1 MKLHNA
7 VIYTGGLA
15 LVAIAL
21 DQLVK
26 WYLLS
31 VLGLGAEGSRPIE
44 VTGFFKLVMVW
55 NYGISFGMLA
65 HPGTYVPW
73 FLKTVALVISI
84 VVAWLAYRSH
94 YKWEQV
100 AYGLIIGGALGNVID
115 RIRFGAVADFF
126 YFHIG
131 EHYWPAFNIADA
143 SIFCGVALLILL
155 SFKNPKPKKH
165 VVTTENQP

>member
-1 MKLHNA
+1 MSDVKRKLHPA
-7 VIYTGGLA
+7 VVNTAGVAVL
-15 LVAIAL
+15 AIAI

-26 WYLLS
+26 WYCIS
-31 VLGLGAEGSRPIE
+31 VLGLNDDGREPII

-73 FLKTVALVISI
+73 FLKGVALVISG
-84 VVAWLAYRSH
+84 VVAWLAYKSAYR
-94 YKWEQV
+94 WEQV

-115 RIRFGAVADFF
+115 RVRFGAVADFF

-143 SIFCGVALLILL
+143 AIFCGVALLVVL
-155 SFKNPKPKKH
+155 SFGGRK
-165 VVTTENQP
+165 

>member
-1 MKLHNA
+1 MIRHPM
-7 VIYTGGLA
+7 IQYTGGVALLA
-15 LVAIAL
+15 LVI

-26 WYLLS
+26 WYFLS
-31 VLGLGAEGSRPIE
+31 VVGMDDPERGPIV

-73 FLKTVALVISI
+73 FLKGVALLICA
-84 VVAWLAYRSH
+84 VVGWLAYKSTER
-94 YKWEQV
+94 YEQM
-100 AYGLIIGGALGNVID
+100 AYGLIIGGAIGNVID
-115 RIRFGAVADFF
+115 RVRFGAVADFF

-143 SIFCGVALLILL
+143 SIFCGVVLLLLL
-155 SFKNPKPKKH
+155 SFTRKKPAA
-165 VVTTENQP
+165 E